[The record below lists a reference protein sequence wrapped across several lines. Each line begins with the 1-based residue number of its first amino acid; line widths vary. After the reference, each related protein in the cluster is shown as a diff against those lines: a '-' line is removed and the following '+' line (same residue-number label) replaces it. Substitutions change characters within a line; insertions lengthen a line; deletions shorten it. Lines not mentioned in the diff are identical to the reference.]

1 MDSTIG
7 ARYRVLVKR
16 KRGARYA
23 SFSTVFYFRT
33 SIGLKWKTGVL
44 YQKSKKSKKIFWNF
58 WNLIHYLDFINID
71 KVSEYNQYDP

>member
-44 YQKSKKSKKIFWNF
+44 YQKSKKSKKIFY
-58 WNLIHYLDFINID
+58 IHSQRIPHRLRDGG
-71 KVSEYNQYDP
+71 